1 MMAQARV
8 TEMKMVKS
16 IQILG
21 IFKSKA
27 KNIYFLIKKFLL
39 KYSWCT
45 ILCKLQVYNIVI
57 HNF

>member
-39 KYSWCT
+39 KYS
-45 ILCKLQVYNIVI
+45 
-57 HNF
+57 